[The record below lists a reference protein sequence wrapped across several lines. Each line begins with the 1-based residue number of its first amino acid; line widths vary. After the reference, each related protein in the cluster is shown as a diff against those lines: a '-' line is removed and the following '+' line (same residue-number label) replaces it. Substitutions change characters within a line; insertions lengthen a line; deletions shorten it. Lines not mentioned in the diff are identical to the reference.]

1 MKYTYPEFASNVQEI
16 LRWFD
21 GCMREG
27 SGNKLPPSKYGYLGS
42 RIKNFIKKE
51 SLTLTEFK
59 TLLWGVLNEK
69 PKVYSPV
76 YSFYFL
82 DNLPQ
87 YKEALK
93 KVKKRERE
101 KDNEVEF
108 DKEALI
114 EEEEN
119 KNIGDDF
126 FEDL

>member
-1 MKYTYPEFASNVQEI
+1 MRFEYPEFVSNIQGI

-21 GCMREG
+21 GCMRES
-27 SGNKLPPSKYGYLGS
+27 SGNKIPPSKFSYLGS

-51 SLTLTEFK
+51 NLTINEFK

-93 KVKKRERE
+93 KVKKREEE
-101 KDNEVEF
+101 KNKEVEF
-108 DKEALI
+108 NKEALI
-114 EEEEN
+114 DEEEN
-119 KNIGDDF
+119 NEIGDDF